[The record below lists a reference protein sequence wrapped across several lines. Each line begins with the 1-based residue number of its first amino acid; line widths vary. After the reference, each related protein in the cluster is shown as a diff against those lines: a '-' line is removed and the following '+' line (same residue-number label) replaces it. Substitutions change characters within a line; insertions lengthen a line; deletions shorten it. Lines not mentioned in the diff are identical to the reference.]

1 MDRSTLTLLR
11 DVGEEGA
18 LAGKI
23 VSKLSFCRAALRFRL
38 SMPGLADLVGEAAS
52 FGIAMEGRAGL
63 GNLVLLGEAAP
74 LSPVLAVT
82 AGIMLLPLV

>member
-1 MDRSTLTLLR
+1 
-11 DVGEEGA
+11 
-18 LAGKI
+18 
-23 VSKLSFCRAALRFRL
+23 
-38 SMPGLADLVGEAAS
+38 MPGLADLVGEAAS